1 VSFLNPALL
10 AGALLFAVPLLIHL
24 LNRQRH
30 KKQPWAAMEFLLRAY
45 QKQRNRL
52 RTENLLLLLLRCL
65 VPIVLALAIA
75 RPMLQQATGLLTG
88 AGIVHH
94 VIVLDGS
101 YSMGLRQEGAQTPFE
116 RARTLIGRL
125 IERFEQNQNRNDRV
139 TFVLAGVRPRFLVRG
154 DLDLNTVRNQW
165 LVAQKPEDGASDLTD
180 ALQQVAQ
187 ALEDGT
193 DPEVQVY
200 VFSDLQTRS
209 LGKALAAPDPQ
220 APPEQKAADEPVD
233 TARDIV
239 ERIQKRPGTLLHWID
254 VGPFATEGQGGMA
267 DNLQITDLR
276 IEQPAAVLRAPVD
289 LVATLKNR
297 GQASAN
303 FEVTLD
309 VDGSEPMRKIVSV
322 PPGAE
327 GEADFQVSFRELG
340 RRRVHVLFANDA
352 LVADDER
359 FATVEVRDRI
369 RVLLVDGAAD
379 GDPLL
384 SYRYLFQAL
393 LDPDP
398 TTLPTFAVE
407 TVDALALLSGQCT
420 PKNYD
425 VTVLADLDRLNQRAT
440 AALVEALQ
448 AGRGLLVEFG
458 PQTDAESYNLHLHA
472 AGPGPMPFRLL
483 RAMGGAP
490 GSSMPRTTTI
500 TAPAHPLF
508 AGFAEPIYREVFQ
521 ANPIWRWY
529 GIAADTLAAD
539 ATVVA
544 RLTDADQT
552 PLLTTRL
559 FGEGKCV
566 FLTSAIAS
574 EYRPDRWNRLDDP
587 MVALPLL
594 HGFVKWLALPGVDRF
609 HAPVGAELSCSL
621 PARPENVEV
630 NRPERDGRAKSPLAE
645 ESKPLAGG
653 RYGLPPYGDT
663 CYAGFYVFDMML
675 DRETGKEPLSLPFAV
690 NVDPDEGDLRYA
702 SHEQTRNALGLQSV
716 LDSLPAATTAVDDPD
731 RSDLGPTL
739 LLLTLLF
746 VLGEAAL
753 ARYVSVRRS

>member
-1 VSFLNPALL
+1 
-10 AGALLFAVPLLIHL
+10 
-24 LNRQRH
+24 
-30 KKQPWAAMEFLLRAY
+30 
-45 QKQRNRL
+45 
-52 RTENLLLLLLRCL
+52 
-65 VPIVLALAIA
+65 
-75 RPMLQQATGLLTG
+75 
-88 AGIVHH
+88 
-94 VIVLDGS
+94 
-101 YSMGLRQEGAQTPFE
+101 
-116 RARTLIGRL
+116 
-125 IERFEQNQNRNDRV
+125 
-139 TFVLAGVRPRFLVRG
+139 
-154 DLDLNTVRNQW
+154 
-165 LVAQKPEDGASDLTD
+165 
-180 ALQQVAQ
+180 
-187 ALEDGT
+187 
-193 DPEVQVY
+193 
-200 VFSDLQTRS
+200 
-209 LGKALAAPDPQ
+209 
-220 APPEQKAADEPVD
+220 
-233 TARDIV
+233 
-239 ERIQKRPGTLLHWID
+239 
-254 VGPFATEGQGGMA
+254 
-267 DNLQITDLR
+267 
-276 IEQPAAVLRAPVD
+276 
-289 LVATLKNR
+289 
-297 GQASAN
+297 
-303 FEVTLD
+303 
-309 VDGSEPMRKIVSV
+309 
-322 PPGAE
+322 
-327 GEADFQVSFRELG
+327 
-340 RRRVHVLFANDA
+340 
-352 LVADDER
+352 
-359 FATVEVRDRI
+359 VRDRI

-425 VTVLADLDRLNQRAT
+425 VTVLADLDRPEPARDRGT
-440 AALVEALQ
+440 
-448 AGRGLLVEFG
+448 GRG
-458 PQTDAESYNLHLHA
+458 A
-472 AGPGPMPFRLL
+472 AGGSRTARRVRPADRRRELQPAPARGRPGADAVPP
-483 RAMGGAP
+483 AACDGGAP